1 MPGSYAFLVRDKK
14 YQAYK
19 RIASFLFL
27 INAVFFAFLAY
38 TATDDL
44 RRLSLPVIALV
55 LLVYAIYHWKKK
67 PRKEKSYFL
76 AYALIAATWI
86 LATDFPFLAVAYLLL
101 AWLQYRLENDL
112 RFTFSE
118 TGVTVDRL
126 FRSNYEWSVFHN
138 IVLKDGL
145 LTLDFR
151 DNRIIQVEPDWEHFR
166 QASDIK
172 EYAATEREFNDFC
185 KAQLTK

>member
-1 MPGSYAFLVRDKK
+1 MPASYAFLVRDKK

-38 TATDDL
+38 TSTDYT
-44 RRLSLPVIALV
+44 RRVSLAVIALI
-55 LLVYAIYHWKKK
+55 LLVYSLYHWKKK

-76 AYALIAATWI
+76 AYALIAITWI
-86 LATDFPFLAVAYLLL
+86 SGTSFPFLAIAYFLL
-101 AWLQYRLENDL
+101 AWLQFRLENDL

-126 FRSNYEWSVFHN
+126 FQSNYEWSVLHN

-151 DNRIIQVEPDWEHFR
+151 DNRIIQVEPDWEQFR
-166 QASDIK
+166 QASGIK
-172 EYAATEREFNDFC
+172 EYDATEREFNDFC
-185 KAQLTK
+185 KAQLSK